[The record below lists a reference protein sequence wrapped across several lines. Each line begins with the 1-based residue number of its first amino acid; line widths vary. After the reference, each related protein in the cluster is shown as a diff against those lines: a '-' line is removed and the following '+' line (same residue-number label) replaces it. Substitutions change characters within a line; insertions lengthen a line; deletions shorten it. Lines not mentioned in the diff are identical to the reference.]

1 MFWTKSFLH
10 TLRDDPSDAEIAS
23 HKLMVRAGLIKKLT
37 PGIFTYGNV
46 GLRAIR
52 KLENI
57 IREELAKIDCQEI
70 LMPMVQPA
78 SLWQESGR
86 WPHMGELLKFKN
98 KNDHDYCL
106 GATHE
111 EVVTDY
117 VRNEIQSYR
126 DFPVSLYQIQTKYRD
141 EIRPRFG
148 LFRGREFLMKD
159 AYTFDRSVEEAH
171 ASYEKMRS
179 AYTNIF
185 KRLGLDFCAVE
196 ADTGA
201 IGGDKS
207 HEFQV
212 LAEAGMDNLLVCS
225 HCAYSSNV
233 EITPVIKNSKHAA
246 GHEKLPL
253 EKFDTPQ
260 LKTIADLSKKL
271 NIPDYELV
279 KTFFVKS
286 QSEKQE
292 SFALLI
298 PGDYEVNLIKVKK
311 ALGLDLEPVVLDE
324 SEVKKLTGALPGSCG
339 PVGLKIK
346 IIADTSLQNRIN
358 FIVGANE
365 DNYHFRNVNFDRD
378 FEVFKFSEIKMAKD
392 GDCCPNCGSPLK
404 ARKGIEV
411 GHIFYLGKKY
421 TEAMSVKYLDESGK
435 SVVAEMGCYGIGVTR
450 TVQAAIEQ
458 CHDKDGIIW
467 PVSICPYWI
476 HICALDPKDEELMT
490 VVNKIYADLTT
501 KGIEVFVDDRDE
513 RPGVKFKDADLLGFP
528 YRLNIGK
535 KGMSQGEVEVVN
547 RKTKSMEKIKLG
559 DVSNYL
565 IQLHS
570 RS

>member
-10 TLRDDPSDAEIAS
+10 TLRDDPSDAEITS
-23 HKLMVRAGLIKKLT
+23 HKLMVRSGMIKKLT
-37 PGIFTYGNV
+37 PGIFTYGNFA
-46 GLRAIR
+46 LRAIR

-57 IREELAKIDCQEI
+57 IREELGKIESQEI

-98 KNDHDYCL
+98 KNDHEYCL

-117 VRNEIQSYR
+117 VRHEIQSYR

-148 LFRGREFLMKD
+148 LFRGREFIMKD
-159 AYTFDRSVEEAH
+159 AYTFDRTVEEAH
-171 ASYEKMRS
+171 QSYEKMRT
-179 AYTNIF
+179 AYNNIF
-185 KRLGLDFCAVE
+185 TRLGLDFCAVE

-212 LAEAGMDNLLVCS
+212 IADAGMDNLLICRK
-225 HCAYSSNV
+225 CNYASNV
-233 EITPVIKNSKHAA
+233 EITPVVFKSTADKS
-246 GHEKLPL
+246 EPLPM
-253 EKFDTPQ
+253 EKFSTPG
-260 LKTIADLSKKL
+260 LKTILDLSKSLK
-271 NIPDYELV
+271 ISESQLV

-286 QSEKQE
+286 QADKPET
-292 SFALLI
+292 FAILL

-311 ALGLDLEPVVLDE
+311 ALKLDAEPVMLDE
-324 SEVKKLTGALPGSCG
+324 TEIKKLTGAMPGSCG
-339 PVGLKIK
+339 PVGLSIK
-346 IIADTSLQNRIN
+346 ILLDSALKNRSN
-358 FIVGANE
+358 FVVGANQ
-365 DNYHFRNVNFDRD
+365 DDFHLKNVCIDRD
-378 FEVFKFSEIKMAKD
+378 FKTHAIADVKMAKD
-392 GDCCPNCGSPLK
+392 GDLCPNCSEKLSAK
-404 ARKGIEV
+404 KGIEV

-421 TEAMSVKYLDESGK
+421 TEAMSVKFLDEGGK

-467 PVSICPYWI
+467 PESICPFWL
-476 HICALDPKDEELMT
+476 HICALDPKDPEIKALVDKVYSELT
-490 VVNKIYADLTT
+490 Q

-513 RPGVKFKDADLLGFP
+513 RPGVKFKDADLIGLP
-528 YRLNIGK
+528 YRMNVGK
-535 KGMSQGEVEVVN
+535 KGLAQGEVEVVN
-547 RKTKSMEKIKLG
+547 RKTKAMDKVKVQ
-559 DVSNYL
+559 DVVTHLLALNKKA
-565 IQLHS
+565 
-570 RS
+570 